1 MVLETLI
8 NPVNAERKPWELF
21 FIGAVY
27 SSVAIFLSTIV
38 FRDYAGIVMVF
49 LTTLAC
55 SYLIQRMLRME
66 EKKDTNQIITE
77 LHLLKEHGK
86 ALTVFILLF
95 LGFVTAFSAW
105 YVVLPSEMTHTIFK
119 VQENTIQCINSGT
132 TQGCMTG
139 MQTGVQSTF
148 SKIFLNNIK
157 VLAFTL
163 IFAFFYGAGAV
174 FILAWNAAVVGT
186 AIGIFVRNSV
196 STAAVNIGLT
206 SIASYFSIYSIGVLK
221 YMTHGI
227 FEILAYFMA
236 ALAGGIISIAVA
248 RHNFKSPEF
257 RKVLLDSVDLIA
269 LSAGTLFLAAVVE
282 VFITPMLF

>member
-8 NPVNAERKPWELF
+8 NPANAERKPWELF

-27 SSVAIFLSTIV
+27 SSVAIFLSTFI
-38 FRDYAGIVMVF
+38 FKQYAGIVMVF

-55 SYLIQRMLRME
+55 AYLIQRILRME
-66 EKKDTNQIITE
+66 EKKDNNKIITE

-86 ALTVFILLF
+86 ALTVFIFLF

-105 YVVLPSEMTHTIFK
+105 YTVLPSEMAHSIFE

-132 TQGCMTG
+132 AQGCLTG
-139 MQTGVQSTF
+139 MQTSVQSTF

-174 FILAWNAAVVGT
+174 FILVWNAAVVGT

-196 STAAVNIGLT
+196 GTAAVNIGLT
-206 SIASYFSIYSIGVLK
+206 SIASYFAIYSTGVLK

-248 RHNFKSPEF
+248 RHSFKSPEF

-269 LSAGTLFLAAVVE
+269 LSAGTIFLAAVVE
-282 VFITPMLF
+282 VFITPLLF